1 MSASAYELDLK
12 NVEKSVINTVRAAI
26 GVSGAVSLIIGV
38 LILVWPVKT
47 AVVVAGIVAV
57 YAVIA
62 GVVNL
67 AIGIFSRRLG
77 GWARFGFLALG
88 VVFLIAAV
96 VSFSN
101 LGAAAAGLAVLVG
114 VLFGISW
121 IVEGVVGLTL
131 IGDSASKVWTIVYA
145 LISIVGRHPRAHLA
159 AVGCCTAV
167 AVAGSLPGGDGHR
180 ADRAGHPLRL
190 EGGRHGLTP
199 ARAGIAQ
206 VPGRI
211 CRGAE
216 PSWW

>member
-1 MSASAYELDLK
+1 MSSNAYELDLK
-12 NVEKSVINTVRAAI
+12 NVEKSVINTVRGAI

-47 AVVVAGIVAV
+47 AVVVAGIIAV

-67 AIGIFSRRLG
+67 AIGIFSRRIG

-88 VVFLIAAV
+88 AVFLIAAI

-145 LISIVGRHPRAHLA
+145 LISIV
-159 AVGCCTAV
+159 
-167 AVAGSLPGGDGHR
+167 
-180 ADRAGHPLRL
+180 
-190 EGGRHGLTP
+190 
-199 ARAGIAQ
+199 AGILVLTSPLWGAALLWLWLGVSLVVMGIVQIVRAIRFGSQ
-206 VPGRI
+206 V
-211 CRGAE
+211 ALTA
-216 PSWW
+216 

>member
-1 MSASAYELDLK
+1 MSASAYEVDLK

-67 AIGIFSRRLG
+67 AIGIFSRKLG

-96 VSFSN
+96 VAFSN
-101 LGAAAAGLAVLVG
+101 LSAAAAGLAVLIG

-145 LISIVGRHPRAHLA
+145 LISIV
-159 AVGCCTAV
+159 
-167 AVAGSLPGGDGHR
+167 
-180 ADRAGHPLRL
+180 
-190 EGGRHGLTP
+190 
-199 ARAGIAQ
+199 AGILVLTSPLWGAALLWLWLGLSLVVMGIVQIVRAIRFGSQ
-206 VPGRI
+206 V
-211 CRGAE
+211 ALTA
-216 PSWW
+216 

>member
-1 MSASAYELDLK
+1 MSANAYELDLQ
-12 NVEKSVINTVRAAI
+12 NVEKSVVNTVRGAI

-67 AIGIFSRRLG
+67 AIGIFSRKIG

-88 VVFLIAAV
+88 AVFLIAAV

-145 LISIVGRHPRAHLA
+145 LISIV
-159 AVGCCTAV
+159 
-167 AVAGSLPGGDGHR
+167 
-180 ADRAGHPLRL
+180 
-190 EGGRHGLTP
+190 
-199 ARAGIAQ
+199 AGILVLTSPLWGAALLWLWLGVSLVVMGIVQIVRAIRFGSQ
-206 VPGRI
+206 VSLT
-211 CRGAE
+211 A
-216 PSWW
+216 

>member
-1 MSASAYELDLK
+1 MSANAYELDLK
-12 NVEKSVINTVRAAI
+12 NVEKSVIDTVRGAI

-47 AVVVAGIVAV
+47 AVVVAGIIAV

-67 AIGIFSRRLG
+67 AIGIFSRRIG

-88 VVFLIAAV
+88 AVFLIAAI

-131 IGDSASKVWTIVYA
+131 VGDSASKVWTIVYA
-145 LISIVGRHPRAHLA
+145 LIGIVAGILVLTSPLWGAALLWLWLGVSLVVLGIVQIVRAIRFGSQVALA
-159 AVGCCTAV
+159 A
-167 AVAGSLPGGDGHR
+167 
-180 ADRAGHPLRL
+180 
-190 EGGRHGLTP
+190 
-199 ARAGIAQ
+199 
-206 VPGRI
+206 
-211 CRGAE
+211 
-216 PSWW
+216 

>member
-1 MSASAYELDLK
+1 MSASAYEVDLK

-67 AIGIFSRRLG
+67 AIGIFSRKLG

-101 LGAAAAGLAVLVG
+101 LGAAATGLAVLVG

-145 LISIVGRHPRAHLA
+145 LISIV
-159 AVGCCTAV
+159 
-167 AVAGSLPGGDGHR
+167 
-180 ADRAGHPLRL
+180 
-190 EGGRHGLTP
+190 
-199 ARAGIAQ
+199 AGILVLTSPLWGAALLWLWLGVSLVVMGIVQIVRAIRFGSQ
-206 VPGRI
+206 V
-211 CRGAE
+211 ALTA
-216 PSWW
+216 

>member
-1 MSASAYELDLK
+1 MSANAYELDLN
-12 NVEKSVINTVRAAI
+12 NVEKSVINTVRGAI

-67 AIGIFSRRLG
+67 AIGIFSRKIG

-88 VVFLIAAV
+88 AVFLIAAI

-145 LISIVGRHPRAHLA
+145 LISIV
-159 AVGCCTAV
+159 
-167 AVAGSLPGGDGHR
+167 
-180 ADRAGHPLRL
+180 
-190 EGGRHGLTP
+190 
-199 ARAGIAQ
+199 AGILVLTSPLWGAALLWLWLGVSLVVMGIVQIVRAIRFGSQ
-206 VPGRI
+206 VPLT
-211 CRGAE
+211 A
-216 PSWW
+216 

>member
-1 MSASAYELDLK
+1 MSANAYELDLK
-12 NVEKSVINTVRAAI
+12 NVEKSVINTVRGAI

-47 AVVVAGIVAV
+47 AVVVAGIIAV

-67 AIGIFSRRLG
+67 AIGIFSRRIG

-88 VVFLIAAV
+88 AVFLIAAI

-145 LISIVGRHPRAHLA
+145 LISIV
-159 AVGCCTAV
+159 
-167 AVAGSLPGGDGHR
+167 
-180 ADRAGHPLRL
+180 
-190 EGGRHGLTP
+190 
-199 ARAGIAQ
+199 AGILVLTSPLWGAALLWLWLGVSLVVMGIVQIVRAIRFGSQ
-206 VPGRI
+206 V
-211 CRGAE
+211 ALTT
-216 PSWW
+216 

>member
-1 MSASAYELDLK
+1 MSASAYEVDLK

-101 LGAAAAGLAVLVG
+101 LGAAATGLAVLVG

-145 LISIVGRHPRAHLA
+145 LISIV
-159 AVGCCTAV
+159 
-167 AVAGSLPGGDGHR
+167 
-180 ADRAGHPLRL
+180 
-190 EGGRHGLTP
+190 
-199 ARAGIAQ
+199 AGILVLTSPLWGAALLWLWLGVSLVVMGIVQIVRAIRFGSQ
-206 VPGRI
+206 V
-211 CRGAE
+211 ALTA
-216 PSWW
+216 

>member
-1 MSASAYELDLK
+1 MSANANELDLK
-12 NVEKSVINTVRAAI
+12 NVEKSVINTVRGAI

-47 AVVVAGIVAV
+47 AVVVAGIIAV

-67 AIGIFSRRLG
+67 AIGIFSRKIG

-88 VVFLIAAV
+88 ALFLIAAI

-101 LGAAAAGLAVLVG
+101 LGAAAAGLAVLIG

-145 LISIVGRHPRAHLA
+145 LIGIIAGVLVLTSPLWGAALLWLWLGVSLVVLGIVQIVRAIRFGSQVAL
-159 AVGCCTAV
+159 TA
-167 AVAGSLPGGDGHR
+167 
-180 ADRAGHPLRL
+180 
-190 EGGRHGLTP
+190 
-199 ARAGIAQ
+199 
-206 VPGRI
+206 
-211 CRGAE
+211 
-216 PSWW
+216 

>member
-1 MSASAYELDLK
+1 MSANAYELDLK
-12 NVEKSVINTVRAAI
+12 NVEKSVINTVRGAI
-26 GVSGAVSLIIGV
+26 GVSGALSLIIGL

-47 AVVVAGIVAV
+47 AVVVAGIIAV

-67 AIGIFSRRLG
+67 AIGIFSRRIG

-88 VVFLIAAV
+88 AVFLIAAI

-145 LISIVGRHPRAHLA
+145 LISIV
-159 AVGCCTAV
+159 
-167 AVAGSLPGGDGHR
+167 
-180 ADRAGHPLRL
+180 
-190 EGGRHGLTP
+190 
-199 ARAGIAQ
+199 AGILVLTSPLWGAALLWLWLGVSLVVMGIVQIVRAIRFGSQ
-206 VPGRI
+206 V
-211 CRGAE
+211 ALTA
-216 PSWW
+216 

>member
-1 MSASAYELDLK
+1 MSASAYEVDLK

-67 AIGIFSRRLG
+67 AIGIFSRKLG

-101 LGAAAAGLAVLVG
+101 LAAAATGLAVLVG

-145 LISIVGRHPRAHLA
+145 LISIV
-159 AVGCCTAV
+159 
-167 AVAGSLPGGDGHR
+167 
-180 ADRAGHPLRL
+180 
-190 EGGRHGLTP
+190 
-199 ARAGIAQ
+199 AGILVLTSPLWGAALLWLWLGVSLVVMGIVQIVRAIRFGSQ
-206 VPGRI
+206 V
-211 CRGAE
+211 ALTA
-216 PSWW
+216 